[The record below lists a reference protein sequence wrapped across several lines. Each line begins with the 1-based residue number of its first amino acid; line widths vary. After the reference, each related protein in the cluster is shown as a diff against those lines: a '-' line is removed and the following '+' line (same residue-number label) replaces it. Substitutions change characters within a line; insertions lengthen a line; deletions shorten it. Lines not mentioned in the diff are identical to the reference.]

1 MAVPDRSELP
11 PEFLERTRELD
22 ESLARSYG
30 REPLLPAKR
39 TPDELVEL
47 AERLEA
53 LITKYYWEGSTGA
66 TELNGLMG
74 LIEQVKAREITEPM
88 KDFAVSKI
96 DDTDIRQ
103 FPDLQKVFN
112 RFSNEIS
119 GSDFSSPEMMRIFR
133 RSTVNYRKKVAADL
147 GLDLELTDDEWWE
160 L

>member
-30 REPLLPAKR
+30 REPLLPAER

-66 TELNGLMG
+66 TELIGLMG

-88 KDFAVSKI
+88 KGLAVSKI

-119 GSDFSSPEMMRIFR
+119 GSDFSSPEMMRMFR

>member
-66 TELNGLMG
+66 IALVG
-74 LIEQVKAREITEPM
+74 LIRLIEKVKARGVTEPVR
-88 KDFAVSKI
+88 DFAVSRI
-96 DDTDIRQ
+96 CLLYTSPSPRDGLLSRM
-103 FPDLQKVFN
+103 P
-112 RFSNEIS
+112 
-119 GSDFSSPEMMRIFR
+119 SS
-133 RSTVNYRKKVAADL
+133 A
-147 GLDLELTDDEWWE
+147 
-160 L
+160 